1 MNENVIVLADQNGKE
16 CHFEFLDLI
25 EYQCD
30 RYAVLMALE
39 ESEQQFLVMRV
50 KDAEGENMVNYVNV
64 EDPVT
69 VNGVLRLFVEK
80 YNQENGLTPAPSEEE
95 ETHYDMPN
103 HEPSVED
110 RLRWLNEEFSRT
122 MLEFRKVSQR
132 LERLEEEIQKLSAM

>member
-95 ETHYDMPN
+95 THYDMPN